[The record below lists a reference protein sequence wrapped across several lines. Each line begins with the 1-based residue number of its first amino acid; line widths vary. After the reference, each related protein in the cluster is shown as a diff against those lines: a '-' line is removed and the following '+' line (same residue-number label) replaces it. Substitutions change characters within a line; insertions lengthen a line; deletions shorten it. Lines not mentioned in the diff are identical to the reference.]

1 MKTTLYFNAK
11 FLLIAVF
18 AVSPFISCNN
28 YENNDSVSDVKSQ
41 DSIAVKDTSNLSTL
55 LSLPAPM
62 QIAAAIKRTN
72 SKFQDAYL
80 SPLKKDYP
88 TDFLK
93 TINLGI
99 YAVDLG
105 YANVYDQKQTSINY
119 FTTALKLAD
128 ELNIISVKEPG
139 IIKRFSSNVNNED
152 SVKHYTLSSFANI
165 HNNLLNGNRTN
176 DAYTLL
182 AGSFIEGLSLSC
194 KIYENG
200 KDAKIGQL
208 IGQQKLFL
216 ENIMTILSN
225 CTDDKNLVDLTTKLS
240 QLESIYNKVEIKS
253 AVSTDPDIKEISS
266 ITISDEVIKEIS
278 DFIGAIRTELIK

>member
-1 MKTTLYFNAK
+1 MQHFLNFNYK
-11 FLLIAVF
+11 FLLIAFF
-18 AVSPFISCNN
+18 AFTTFVSCNN
-28 YENNDSVSDVKSQ
+28 NETTEIPVEGRLQ
-41 DSIAVKDTSNLSTL
+41 DSLAVKDTSNLSTL
-55 LSLPAPM
+55 VSLPAPM

-119 FTTALKLAD
+119 FTTSLKLAD
-128 ELNIISVKEPG
+128 ELSIISVKEPG
-139 IIKRFSSNVNNED
+139 IIKRFSSNVNNQD
-152 SVKHYTLSSFANI
+152 SVKHFTLSSFANI
-165 HNNLLNGNRTN
+165 HNNLLNGNRAN

-182 AGSFIEGLSLSC
+182 AGSFIEGLSLTC

-208 IGQQKLFL
+208 IGHQKLFL
-216 ENIMTILSN
+216 ENLMTLLSN
-225 CTDDKNLVDLTTKLS
+225 CTDDKNITDLTTKLS
-240 QLESIYNKVEIKS
+240 QLETIYNKLEIKS
-253 AVSTDPDIKEISS
+253 SASNDPNIKEITPIIISDDLIKEISIS
-266 ITISDEVIKEIS
+266 ISEIRNS
-278 DFIGAIRTELIK
+278 YIN